1 MKKRI
6 LEQDEKISKNVR
18 DFKNKDMQ
26 IKKLKSEVRELLETH

>member
-18 DFKNKDMQ
+18 DFKNKDSQ
-26 IKKLKSEVRELLETH
+26 ITKLKTEVRELLEAH

>member
-26 IKKLKSEVRELLETH
+26 ITKLKSEVRELLETH